1 MLFHSLITLTTLL
14 LLAVTAA
21 AAPHPPDSQSTGHPW
36 PRPNHG
42 LPPCN
47 EVYRPCR
54 CPPGTTFKNLTTF
67 GIIGAPAI
75 DVQRVLG
82 DWPLVIFNLTLQGL
96 VPISVTGDGHV
107 PGATRTF
114 NFTVPN
120 AGYYLFTEE
129 LVEWT
134 TSPDGSFTQVYQQS
148 PNPPVVEVPGGGGSF
163 NGMWQSVTGQQ
174 TVIAN
179 ETAISWKNWRCDV
192 EEPFP
197 AAASHEIG
205 IIRASEILGEM
216 GLRTGVDIPVF
227 SIFYEV
233 RNE

>member
-1 MLFHSLITLTTLL
+1 MLFHSLLTLTTLL
-14 LLAVTAA
+14 VLAVTAA

-82 DWPLVIFNLTLQGL
+82 DF
-96 VPISVTGDGHV
+96 PISVTGDGHV

-120 AGYYLFTEE
+120 AGSYLFTEE

-134 TSPDGSFTQVYQQS
+134 TTPDGSFTQVYQQS

-192 EEPFP
+192 GEPFP

-205 IIRASEILGEM
+205 IMRASEILDEM

-227 SIFYEV
+227 SIFYEPEAQKALSQFAV
-233 RNE
+233 YLG